1 MISSFDVVTPHEIE
15 NQYIIKDPNEP
26 TTSSIQVPTSKRGQ
40 KSSVGGT
47 LEVIAKE
54 ELDTTGFGEI
64 EGLLASGSTD
74 EGIIKLE
81 PMEEEQE
88 EMDMKHG

>member
-1 MISSFDVVTPHEIE
+1 MISSFDVVAPHEIE

-26 TTSSIQVPTSKRGQ
+26 STSSIQVPTSKSGQ

-47 LEVIAKE
+47 VDVIAKE
-54 ELDTTGFGEI
+54 ELDTTGFSET
-64 EGLLASGSTD
+64 EGLASGSMD

-88 EMDMKHG
+88 EVDMKHG